1 MTILIKVLQFFL
13 SLSILIFIHEL
24 GHFLA
29 AKAFKTRVEKFY
41 LFFDWGF
48 SLFRCKKVN
57 GKWCFKFF
65 SKNVPEKYTVTE
77 YRDAVG
83 KKQKNY
89 DPIDINTLPED
100 DWRRSDSTEYGI
112 GWFPLGGYNKIAGM
126 VDESMDK
133 SQMKQPPQPWEFRS
147 KPAWQRFI
155 IMVAGVFM
163 NVVLALAIYIGLLT
177 KEGEQYLPTAEVNK
191 YGIAVDSLGYE
202 LGFRDGDKI
211 LSVDGKYY
219 EDFSKI
225 PLQIII
231 DKAKTVEVEREGK
244 NMVIELPE
252 DATRILLSTQDAAFI
267 STRLPFVI
275 DSISDSIMVNEKKV
289 VSPARLAGL
298 RKGDQII
305 GIDDVETPYF
315 HDFRNTIVKYKN
327 QDIKLLALRRN
338 DTVSFDMHIGEV
350 PMIGAT
356 VKSFDM
362 AVKEYNFFQ
371 AIPAG
376 FKKTFTELGDYW
388 KQVKLIFSPKTKAY
402 ESVGGFISIGKIF
415 PDTWIWSM
423 FWRMTAFLSI
433 ALAVMNILPI
443 PALDGGH
450 ILFLLFEIITRR
462 KPSDKFMEV
471 AEMVGLILVLGLV
484 ILANGNDIIKLF
496 K

>member
-57 GKWCFKFF
+57 GKWRFKFF
-65 SKNVPEKYTVTE
+65 SKNVPEKYTATE
-77 YRDAVG
+77 YRDVKG
-83 KKQKNY
+83 KKQTKY
-89 DPIDINTLPED
+89 EPIDLSTLPED
-100 DWRRSDSTEYGI
+100 DWRQSDETEYGI

-133 SQMKQPPQPWEFRS
+133 SQMQQPPQPWEFRS

-163 NVVLALAIYIGLLT
+163 NVLLAFVIYIGLLT
-177 KEGEQYLPTAEVNK
+177 KEGEQYLPTKEVNK
-191 YGIAVDSLGYE
+191 YGISVDSLAYE
-202 LGFRDGDKI
+202 FGFRDGDKI
-211 LSVDGKYY
+211 LSVDGEYIEKFN
-219 EDFSKI
+219 DIAMKI
-225 PLQIII
+225 ILE
-231 DKAKTVEVEREGK
+231 KASTVEVERNGK
-244 NMVIELPE
+244 DTVITLPE
-252 DATRILLSTQDAAFI
+252 DAVTKLLSKQDANFI
-267 STRLPFVI
+267 TYRTPFIV
-275 DSISDSIMVNEKKV
+275 DKV
-289 VSPARLAGL
+289 MENSAAQAGGMQA
-298 RKGDQII
+298 GDVII
-305 GIDDVETPYF
+305 GINAIETPYYQ
-315 HDFRNTIVKYKN
+315 DFVKNIKQFKN
-327 QDIKLLALRRN
+327 QDIEVKVLRDADTLALA
-338 DTVSFDMHIGEV
+338 MHLTDEGV
-350 PMIGAT
+350 IGAYARMYLPDYFEIET
-356 VKSFDM
+356 KDYSFL
-362 AVKEYNFFQ
+362 Q

-376 FKKTFTELGDYW
+376 FRQTGKELSDYW

-402 ESVGGFISIGKIF
+402 ESVGGFISIGRIF
-415 PDTWIWSM
+415 PETWIWSL

-462 KPSDKFMEV
+462 KPSDRFMEI
-471 AEMVGLILVLGLV
+471 AETVGLV
-484 ILANGNDIIKLF
+484 IVLALVVLANGNDIIRLF

>member
-13 SLSILIFIHEL
+13 SLSILIFVHEL

-57 GKWCFKFF
+57 GKWRFKFF

-77 YRDAVG
+77 YRDAAG

-89 DPIDINTLPED
+89 EPIDVNTLPED
-100 DWRRSDSTEYGI
+100 DWRRSDETEYGI

-126 VDESMDK
+126 IDESMDK
-133 SQMKQPPQPWEFRS
+133 SQMQQPPQEWEFRS

-163 NVVLALAIYIGLLT
+163 NVVLAIAIYIGLLA

-191 YGIAVDSLGYE
+191 YGISVDSLGYE

-211 LSVDGKYY
+211 LAIDGEYIEKFQ
-219 EDFSKI
+219 DI
-225 PLQIII
+225 PMQIIL
-231 DKAKTVEVEREGK
+231 DKAKTVEVERNGK
-244 NMVIELPE
+244 DTVINLPE
-252 DATRILLSTQDAAFI
+252 DAVTKLLGSQDANFI
-267 STRLPFVI
+267 TYRTPFVVA
-275 DSISDSIMVNEKKV
+275 DVMENS
-289 VSPARLAGL
+289 AAQAGGL
-298 RKGDQII
+298 QKGDVII
-305 GIDDVETPYF
+305 GINDIETLYYQ
-315 HDFRNTIVKYKN
+315 DFVKHIKSFKN
-327 QDIKLLALRRN
+327 QDIEVVVLRDTDTLALP
-338 DTVSFDMHIGEV
+338 MHLTEEGV
-350 PMIGAT
+350 IGAYCQT
-356 VKSFDM
+356 YLTDYYELET
-362 AVKEYNFFQ
+362 KEYSFLQ

-376 FKKTFTELGDYW
+376 FKKTFSELSDYW
-388 KQVKLIFSPKTKAY
+388 KQVKLIFTPKTKAY

-415 PDTWIWSM
+415 PDQWIWSI
-423 FWRMTAFLSI
+423 FWRMTAFLSV

-471 AEMVGLILVLGLV
+471 AETVGLILVLGLV
-484 ILANGNDIIKLF
+484 ILANGNDIIRLF
-496 K
+496 R

>member
-48 SLFRCKKVN
+48 SIFRCKKVN
-57 GKWCFKFF
+57 GKWRFKFF
-65 SKNVPEKYTVTE
+65 AKNEPENYIATE
-77 YRDAVG
+77 YKDAAG
-83 KKQKNY
+83 KKQTKY
-89 DPIDINTLPED
+89 EPIDLSTLPED
-100 DWRRSDSTEYGI
+100 DWRRSDNTEYGI

-133 SQMKQPPQPWEFRS
+133 SAMQQPPQPWEFRS

-155 IMVAGVFM
+155 IMIAGVTM
-163 NVVLALAIYIGLLT
+163 NVLLAFVIYIGLLT
-177 KEGEQYLPTAEVNK
+177 KEGEQYLSTEEVNK
-191 YGIAVDSLGYE
+191 YGISVDSLAYE
-202 LGFRDGDKI
+202 FGLRDGDKI
-211 LSVDGKYY
+211 LAVDGQYIEKFT
-219 EDFSKI
+219 DI
-225 PLQIII
+225 PMQIILE
-231 DKAKTVEVEREGK
+231 KAQAIEVERNGRDT
-244 NMVIELPE
+244 VINLPN
-252 DATRILLSTQDAAFI
+252 DAVTKLLSTQDANFI
-267 STRLPFVI
+267 SFRVPFIVA
-275 DSISDSIMVNEKKV
+275 DMTDNSIGR
-289 VSPARLAGL
+289 AAGL
-298 RKGDQII
+298 EVGDQII
-305 GIDDVETPYF
+305 GINDIETVYYQ
-315 HDFRNTIVKYKN
+315 DFTKTIKQFKG
-327 QDIKLLALRRN
+327 QDIDLWVVRDFDTLSLA
-338 DTVSFDMHIGEV
+338 MHLGEEGV
-350 PMIGAT
+350 IGAYLAPVSDFFEFET
-356 VKSFDM
+356 
-362 AVKEYNFFQ
+362 KEYTFWE

-376 FKKTFTELGDYW
+376 FRKTGKELSDYW

-415 PDTWIWSM
+415 PDQWIWSI

-450 ILFLLFEIITRR
+450 ILFLLIEIITRR

-471 AEMVGLILVLGLV
+471 AETIGLILVLGLV
-484 ILANGNDIIKLF
+484 ILANGNDIIRLF

>member
-13 SLSILIFIHEL
+13 SLSILVFVHEL

-57 GKWCFKFF
+57 GKWRFKFF
-65 SKNVPEKYTVTE
+65 SKNVPDKYTVTE
-77 YRDAVG
+77 YRDAQG

-89 DPIDINTLPED
+89 DLIDLNTLPED
-100 DWRRSDSTEYGI
+100 DWRRSDETEYGI

-133 SQMKQPPQPWEFRS
+133 SQMQQPPQPWEFRS

-163 NVVLALAIYIGLLT
+163 NVLLAFVIYIGLLA
-177 KEGEQYLPTAEVNK
+177 KEGKSYLPTEQVNR
-191 YGIAVDSLGYE
+191 YGISVDSLGYE
-202 LGFRDGDKI
+202 LGLRDGDKI
-211 LSVDGKYY
+211 LAIDGKYV
-219 EDFSKI
+219 EDFSDI
-225 PLQIII
+225 PMQIIL
-231 DKAKTVEVEREGK
+231 DKVKTIKVERDGRDTLI
-244 NMVIELPE
+244 NLPA
-252 DATRILLSTQDAAFI
+252 DAVTKLLSSQDARFI
-267 STRLPFVI
+267 SYRIPFIVAQVVE
-275 DSISDSIMVNEKKV
+275 DSPGE
-289 VSPARLAGL
+289 AAGL
-298 RKGDQII
+298 RAGDAIV
-305 GIDDVETPYF
+305 GINDIETPFYQ
-315 HDFRNTIVKYKN
+315 DFVKNIKQFKN
-327 QDIKLLALRRN
+327 QDVDIIVVRDGDTLPLA
-338 DTVSFDMHIGEV
+338 MHLTEEAV
-350 PMIGAT
+350 IGAYTNVALGDYYELQT
-356 VKSFDM
+356 VDYTFW
-362 AVKEYNFFQ
+362 Q

-376 FKKTFTELGDYW
+376 FNQTREELSDYW

-415 PDTWIWSM
+415 PDHWNWSI

-443 PALDGGH
+443 PALDGGF
-450 ILFLLFEIITRR
+450 ILFLLVEIITRR

-471 AEMVGLILVLGLV
+471 AETIGLIIVFALV
-484 ILANGNDIIKLF
+484 ILANGNDIIRLF
-496 K
+496 R

>member
-1 MTILIKVLQFFL
+1 MTVLIKVLQFFL

-57 GKWCFKFF
+57 GKWRFKFF
-65 SKNVPEKYTVTE
+65 SPNVPEKYTTIE
-77 YRDAVG
+77 YRDAAG

-89 DPIDINTLPED
+89 EPIDLNTLPED

-126 VDESMDK
+126 IDESMDK
-133 SQMKQPPQPWEFRS
+133 SAMQQPPQPWEFRS

-155 IMVAGVFM
+155 IMIAGVTM
-163 NVVLALAIYIGLLT
+163 NVLLAFVIYIGLLT
-177 KEGEQYLPTAEVNK
+177 KEGEQYLPTTEVNK
-191 YGIAVDSLGYE
+191 YGISVDSLGYE
-202 LGFRDGDKI
+202 LGFRDGDQI
-211 LSVDGKYY
+211 LSVDG
-219 EDFSKI
+219 EEIERFQDI
-225 PLQIII
+225 PMQIIL
-231 DKAKTVEVEREGK
+231 DKAKAVEVKRNGRDT
-244 NMVIELPE
+244 VINLPE
-252 DATRILLSTQDAAFI
+252 DAVTKLLSSQDPNFI
-267 STRLPFVI
+267 TYRFPFVV
-275 DSISDSIMVNEKKV
+275 DQVMDQS
-289 VSPARLAGL
+289 AAQAGGL
-298 RKGDQII
+298 KEGDAII
-305 GIDDVETPYF
+305 GINDIETPYYQ
-315 HDFRNTIVKYKN
+315 DFVKNIKQFKN
-327 QDIKLLALRRN
+327 QDIEVVVLRDN
-338 DTVSFDMHIGEV
+338 DTVSLAMHLPEEGV
-350 PMIGAT
+350 IGAYCRT
-356 VKSFDM
+356 YLPDYYEIET
-362 AVKEYNFFQ
+362 KEYTFFQ

-376 FKKTFTELGDYW
+376 FSKTFDELGDYW

-415 PDTWIWSM
+415 PDQWIWSI

-450 ILFLLFEIITRR
+450 ILFLLVEIITRR

-471 AEMVGLILVLGLV
+471 AETIGLVIVLGLV
-484 ILANGNDIIKLF
+484 ILANGNDIIRLF
-496 K
+496 R

>member
-48 SLFRCKKVN
+48 SIFRCKKVN
-57 GKWCFKFF
+57 GKWRFKFF
-65 SKNVPEKYTVTE
+65 AKNEPEKYIATE
-77 YRDAVG
+77 YKDAAG
-83 KKQKNY
+83 KKQTNY
-89 DPIDINTLPED
+89 EPIDLSTLPED

-133 SQMKQPPQPWEFRS
+133 SAMQQPPQPWEFRS

-155 IMVAGVFM
+155 IMIAGVTM
-163 NVVLALAIYIGLLT
+163 NVLLAFVIYIGLLT
-177 KEGEQYLPTAEVNK
+177 KEGEQYLSTEEVNK
-191 YGIAVDSLGYE
+191 YGISVDSLAYE
-202 LGFRDGDKI
+202 FGLRDGDKI
-211 LSVDGKYY
+211 LAVDGQYIEKFT
-219 EDFSKI
+219 DI
-225 PLQIII
+225 PMQIILE
-231 DKAKTVEVEREGK
+231 KAQAIEVERNGK
-244 NMVIELPE
+244 DTVINLPN
-252 DATRILLSTQDAAFI
+252 DAVTKLLSTQDANFI
-267 STRLPFVI
+267 SFRVPFIVA
-275 DSISDSIMVNEKKV
+275 DMTDNSIGR
-289 VSPARLAGL
+289 AAGL
-298 RKGDQII
+298 EVGDQII
-305 GIDDVETPYF
+305 GINDIETVYYQ
-315 HDFRNTIVKYKN
+315 DFTKTIKQFKG
-327 QDIKLLALRRN
+327 QDIDLWVVRDFDTLSLA
-338 DTVSFDMHIGEV
+338 MHLGEEGV
-350 PMIGAT
+350 IGAYLAPVSDFFEFET
-356 VKSFDM
+356 
-362 AVKEYNFFQ
+362 KEYTFWE

-376 FKKTFTELGDYW
+376 FRKTGKELSDYW

-415 PDTWIWSM
+415 PDQWIWSI

-450 ILFLLFEIITRR
+450 ILFLLIEIITRR

-471 AEMVGLILVLGLV
+471 AETIGLILVLGLV
-484 ILANGNDIIKLF
+484 ILANGNHIIRLF

>member
-1 MTILIKVLQFFL
+1 MSILIKVLQFFL
-13 SLSILIFIHEL
+13 SLSILIFVHEL

-57 GKWCFKFF
+57 GKWRFKFF

-77 YRDAVG
+77 YRDAAG

-89 DPIDINTLPED
+89 DPIDLDTLPED
-100 DWRRSDSTEYGI
+100 DWRRSDETEYGI

-133 SQMKQPPQPWEFRS
+133 SQMQQPPKEWEFRS

-163 NVVLALAIYIGLLT
+163 NVVLAYVVYTGLLT
-177 KEGEQYLPTAEVNK
+177 KEGEQYLPTSEVNK
-191 YGIAVDSLGYE
+191 YGISVDSLGYN
-202 LGFRDGDKI
+202 LGLRDGDKI
-211 LSVDGKYY
+211 VAIDGEFVEKFQ
-219 EDFSKI
+219 DI
-225 PLQIII
+225 PMQIIL
-231 DKAKTVEVEREGK
+231 DKAKTIKVERDGK
-244 NMVIELPE
+244 DTIINLPE
-252 DATRILLSTQDAAFI
+252 DAVSKLLSSQDGNFI
-267 STRLPFVI
+267 SFRVPFMVADVMDNSAAKAGGLQVGDVI
-275 DSISDSIMVNEKKV
+275 V
-289 VSPARLAGL
+289 
-298 RKGDQII
+298 
-305 GIDDVETPYF
+305 GINDIETPYYQ
-315 HDFRNTIVKYKN
+315 DFVKNIKKFKN
-327 QDIKLLALRRN
+327 QDIDVRVVRESDTLSLA
-338 DTVSFDMHIGEV
+338 MHLPDEGV
-350 PMIGAT
+350 IGAYLSPITSCFEFAT
-356 VKSFDM
+356 VD
-362 AVKEYNFFQ
+362 YTFFQ

-376 FKKTFTELGDYW
+376 FSKTFKELGDYW
-388 KQVKLIFSPKTKAY
+388 KQVKLIFNPKTRAY

-415 PDTWIWSM
+415 PDTWNWSL

-450 ILFLLFEIITRR
+450 ILFLLVEIITRR

-471 AEMVGLILVLGLV
+471 AETVGLILVLGLV
-484 ILANGNDIIKLF
+484 ILANGNDIIRLF

>member
-13 SLSILIFIHEL
+13 SLSILIFVHEL

-65 SKNVPEKYTVTE
+65 SKNVPEKYTTTE
-77 YRDAVG
+77 YKDARG
-83 KKQKNY
+83 KKQTKY
-89 DPIDINTLPED
+89 EPIDLSTLPED
-100 DWRRSDSTEYGI
+100 DWRQSDSTEYGI

-133 SQMKQPPQPWEFRS
+133 SQMQQPPQPWEFRS

-155 IMVAGVFM
+155 IMIAGVTM
-163 NVVLALAIYIGLLT
+163 NVLLAFVIYIGLLT
-177 KEGEQYLPTAEVNK
+177 KEGEQYLPTSEVNK
-191 YGIAVDSLGYE
+191 YGISVDSLGYE

-211 LSVDGKYY
+211 LAIDGEYIEKFQ
-219 EDFSKI
+219 DI
-225 PLQIII
+225 PMQIIL
-231 DKAKTVEVEREGK
+231 DKAETVEVERNGK
-244 NMVIELPE
+244 KMVINLPE
-252 DATRILLSTQDAAFI
+252 DAVTKLLSSQDPTFI
-267 STRLPFVI
+267 SYRIPFV
-275 DSISDSIMVNEKKV
+275 VAKV
-289 VSPARLAGL
+289 VENSAAQLGGL
-298 RKGDQII
+298 QSGDIII
-305 GIDDVETPYF
+305 GINDIQTPYYQ
-315 HDFRNTIVKYKN
+315 DFVKNIKQFKN
-327 QDIKLLALRRN
+327 QDINVIVLRNADTLALA
-338 DTVSFDMHIGEV
+338 MHLPDEG
-350 PMIGAT
+350 MIGAYT
-356 VKSFDM
+356 ETYLTDYFDLET
-362 AVKEYNFFQ
+362 KEYTFIQ

-376 FKKTFTELGDYW
+376 FSKTFSELGDYW
-388 KQVKLIFSPKTKAY
+388 KQVKLIFTPKTKAY

-415 PDTWIWSM
+415 PDQWIWSI

-450 ILFLLFEIITRR
+450 ILFLLVEIITRR

-471 AEMVGLILVLGLV
+471 AETVGLVLVLGLV
-484 ILANGNDIIKLF
+484 ILANGNDIIRLF

>member
-13 SLSILIFIHEL
+13 SLSILIFVHEL

-57 GKWCFKFF
+57 GKWRFKFF

-77 YRDAVG
+77 YKDAAG

-89 DPIDINTLPED
+89 DPIDLHTLPED
-100 DWRRSDSTEYGI
+100 DWRRSDETEYGI

-126 VDESMDK
+126 IDESMDK
-133 SQMKQPPQPWEFRS
+133 SQMQQPPKAWEFRS

-163 NVVLALAIYIGLLT
+163 NVVLAVAIYIGLLA
-177 KEGEQYLPTAEVNK
+177 KEGEQYLPTSEVNK
-191 YGIAVDSLGYE
+191 YGISVDSLGYE

-211 LSVDGKYY
+211 LAIDGEYV
-219 EDFSKI
+219 ENFGQI
-225 PLQIII
+225 PMQIIL
-231 DKAKTVEVEREGK
+231 DKAKTVEVERDGK
-244 NMVIELPE
+244 DVVINLPE
-252 DATRILLSTQDAAFI
+252 DAVTKLLGSQDANFI
-267 STRLPFVI
+267 SYRTPFVVA
-275 DSISDSIMVNEKKV
+275 DVMDNS
-289 VSPARLAGL
+289 AAQAGGL
-298 RKGDQII
+298 KSGDVII
-305 GIDDVETPYF
+305 GINEIQTPYYQ
-315 HDFRNTIVKYKN
+315 DFVKNIKQFRN
-327 QDIKLLALRRN
+327 QDIDVIVLRDADTLALA
-338 DTVSFDMHIGEV
+338 MHLPDEGV
-350 PMIGAT
+350 IGAYCQT
-356 VKSFDM
+356 YLTDYFELET
-362 AVKEYNFFQ
+362 KEYTFFQ

-376 FKKTFTELGDYW
+376 FSKTFSELSDYW
-388 KQVKLIFSPKTKAY
+388 KQVKLIFTPKTKAY

-415 PDTWIWSM
+415 PDQWIWSI

-462 KPSDKFMEV
+462 KPSDKFMEI
-471 AEMVGLILVLGLV
+471 AETVGLIIVLGLV
-484 ILANGNDIIKLF
+484 ILANGNDIIRLF
-496 K
+496 R

>member
-13 SLSILIFIHEL
+13 SLSILIFVHEL

-65 SKNVPEKYTVTE
+65 SKNVPEKYTTTE
-77 YRDAVG
+77 YKDARG
-83 KKQKNY
+83 KKQTKY
-89 DPIDINTLPED
+89 EPIDLSTLPED
-100 DWRRSDSTEYGI
+100 DWRQSDSTEYGI

-133 SQMKQPPQPWEFRS
+133 SQMQQPPQPWEFRS

-155 IMVAGVFM
+155 IMIAGVTM
-163 NVVLALAIYIGLLT
+163 NVLLAFVIYIGLLT
-177 KEGEQYLPTAEVNK
+177 KEGEQYLPTSEVNK
-191 YGIAVDSLGYE
+191 YGISVDSLGYE

-211 LSVDGKYY
+211 LAIDGEYIEKFQ
-219 EDFSKI
+219 DI
-225 PLQIII
+225 PMQIIL
-231 DKAKTVEVEREGK
+231 DKAETVEVERNGK
-244 NMVIELPE
+244 KMVINLPE
-252 DATRILLSTQDAAFI
+252 DAVTKLLSSQDPTFI
-267 STRLPFVI
+267 SYRIPFV
-275 DSISDSIMVNEKKV
+275 VANV
-289 VSPARLAGL
+289 VENSAAQSGGL
-298 RKGDQII
+298 QSGDIII
-305 GIDDVETPYF
+305 GINDIQTPYYQ
-315 HDFRNTIVKYKN
+315 DFVKNIKQFKN
-327 QDIKLLALRRN
+327 QDINVIVLRDADTLALA
-338 DTVSFDMHIGEV
+338 MHLPEEGV
-350 PMIGAT
+350 IGAYT
-356 VKSFDM
+356 ETYLTDYFDLET
-362 AVKEYNFFQ
+362 KEYTFIQ

-376 FKKTFTELGDYW
+376 FSKTFSELGDYW
-388 KQVKLIFSPKTKAY
+388 KQVKLIFTPKTKAY

-415 PDTWIWSM
+415 PDQWIWSI

-450 ILFLLFEIITRR
+450 ILFLLVEIITRR

-471 AEMVGLILVLGLV
+471 AETVGLVLVLGLV
-484 ILANGNDIIKLF
+484 ILANGNDIIRLF

>member
-48 SLFRCKKVN
+48 SIFRCKKVN
-57 GKWCFKFF
+57 GKWRFKFF
-65 SKNVPEKYTVTE
+65 AKNEPEKYIATE
-77 YRDAVG
+77 YKDAAG
-83 KKQKNY
+83 KKQTKY
-89 DPIDINTLPED
+89 EPIDLSTLPED

-133 SQMKQPPQPWEFRS
+133 SAMQQPPQPWEFRS

-155 IMVAGVFM
+155 IMIAGVTM
-163 NVVLALAIYIGLLT
+163 NVLLAFVIYIGLLT
-177 KEGEQYLPTAEVNK
+177 KEGEQYLSTEEVNK
-191 YGIAVDSLGYE
+191 YGISVDSLAYE
-202 LGFRDGDKI
+202 FGLRDGDKI
-211 LSVDGKYY
+211 LAVDGQYIEKFT
-219 EDFSKI
+219 DI
-225 PLQIII
+225 PMQIILE
-231 DKAKTVEVEREGK
+231 KAQAIEVERNGK
-244 NMVIELPE
+244 DTVINLPN
-252 DATRILLSTQDAAFI
+252 DAVTKLLSTQDANFI
-267 STRLPFVI
+267 SFRVPFIVA
-275 DSISDSIMVNEKKV
+275 DMTDNSIGR
-289 VSPARLAGL
+289 AAGL
-298 RKGDQII
+298 EVGDQII
-305 GIDDVETPYF
+305 GINDIETVYYQ
-315 HDFRNTIVKYKN
+315 DFTKTIKQFKG
-327 QDIKLLALRRN
+327 QDIDLWVVRDFDTLSLA
-338 DTVSFDMHIGEV
+338 MHLGEEGV
-350 PMIGAT
+350 IGAYLAPVSDFFEFET
-356 VKSFDM
+356 
-362 AVKEYNFFQ
+362 KEYTFWE

-376 FKKTFTELGDYW
+376 FRKTGKELSDYW

-415 PDTWIWSM
+415 PEQWIWSI

-450 ILFLLFEIITRR
+450 ILFLLIEIITRR

-471 AEMVGLILVLGLV
+471 AETIGLILVLGLV
-484 ILANGNDIIKLF
+484 ILANGNDIIRLF

>member
-13 SLSILIFIHEL
+13 SLSILIFVHEL

-57 GKWCFKFF
+57 GQWHFKFF

-77 YRDAVG
+77 YRDAAG

-89 DPIDINTLPED
+89 DLIDLNTLPED
-100 DWRRSDSTEYGI
+100 DWRRSDETEYGI

-126 VDESMDK
+126 IDESMDK
-133 SQMKQPPQPWEFRS
+133 SHMQQPPKEWEFRT

-163 NVVLALAIYIGLLT
+163 NVVLAVAIYIGLLT

-191 YGIAVDSLGYE
+191 YGISVDSLGYG
-202 LGFRDGDKI
+202 LGLRDGDKI
-211 LSVDGKYY
+211 LAIDGEYV
-219 EDFSKI
+219 ENFQQI
-225 PLQIII
+225 PMQIIL
-231 DKAKTVEVEREGK
+231 DKAKTIEVERNGK
-244 NMVIELPE
+244 DTVINLPE
-252 DATRILLSTQDAAFI
+252 DAVTKLLSSQDASFI
-267 STRLPFVI
+267 SFRVPFMVADVI
-275 DSISDSIMVNEKKV
+275 DNSAAQEG
-289 VSPARLAGL
+289 GL
-298 RKGDQII
+298 EVGDIII
-305 GIDDVETPYF
+305 GINDFETPYYQ
-315 HDFRNTIVKYKN
+315 DFVKNIKQYKN
-327 QDIKLLALRRN
+327 QDITIKVVRDFDTLALA
-338 DTVSFDMHIGEV
+338 MHLPEEGV
-350 PMIGAT
+350 IGAYLAPIST
-356 VKSFDM
+356 CFEFET
-362 AVKEYNFFQ
+362 KEYTFVQ

-376 FKKTFTELGDYW
+376 FSKTFTELNDYW
-388 KQVKLIFSPKTKAY
+388 KQVKLIFNPKTKAY

-415 PDTWIWSM
+415 PDTWIWSL

-471 AEMVGLILVLGLV
+471 AETIGLIIVLGLV
-484 ILANGNDIIKLF
+484 ILANGNDIIRLF
-496 K
+496 R

>member
-29 AKAFKTRVEKFY
+29 AKAFKTRVDKFY

-48 SLFRCKKVN
+48 SLFRFKKVN
-57 GKWCFKFF
+57 GKWRFKFF
-65 SKNVPEKYTVTE
+65 SKNVPDKYTVTE
-77 YRDAVG
+77 YTDASG
-83 KKQKNY
+83 KKQKKY
-89 DPIDINTLPED
+89 EPIDTNTLSED
-100 DWRRSDSTEYGI
+100 DWRRSDETEYGI

-126 VDESMDK
+126 IDESMDK
-133 SQMKQPPQPWEFRS
+133 SQMNQPPQPWEFRS

-163 NVVLALAIYIGLLT
+163 NVLLAVCIYIGLLA

-191 YGIAVDSLGYE
+191 YGICVDSLGYE

-211 LSVDGKYY
+211 LSIDGQYV
-219 EDFSKI
+219 ENFQQI
-225 PLQIII
+225 PMQIIL
-231 DKAKTVEVEREGK
+231 DKVKTIEVERNGK
-244 NMVIELPE
+244 DTVITLPD
-252 DATRILLSTQDAAFI
+252 DAVTKLLGSQDANFI
-267 STRLPFVI
+267 SYRVPFEVA
-275 DSISDSIMVNEKKV
+275 SVMKNS
-289 VSPARLAGL
+289 AGEAGGL
-298 RKGDQII
+298 KAGDIII
-305 GIDDVETPYF
+305 GINDMETPYYQ
-315 HDFRNTIVKYKN
+315 DFVKNIKQYKN
-327 QDIKLLALRRN
+327 QDVTVKVVRGIDTLALA
-338 DTVSFDMHIGEV
+338 MHLPEEGV
-350 PMIGAT
+350 IGAYLAP
-356 VKSFDM
+356 M
-362 AVKEYNFFQ
+362 ASCFEFETKDYSFFQ

-376 FKKTFTELGDYW
+376 FTKTFSELSDYW
-388 KQVKLIFSPKTKAY
+388 KQVKLIFNPKTKAY

-415 PDTWIWSM
+415 PDSWIWSI
-423 FWRMTAFLSI
+423 FWRMTAFLSV

-471 AEMVGLILVLGLV
+471 AETVGLILVLGLV
-484 ILANGNDIIKLF
+484 LLANGNDIIRLF

>member
-57 GKWCFKFF
+57 GKWRFKFF
-65 SKNVPEKYTVTE
+65 SKNVPEKYITTE
-77 YRDAVG
+77 YKDAAG
-83 KKQKNY
+83 KTQKKY
-89 DPIDINTLPED
+89 DPIDINTLAED

-133 SQMKQPPQPWEFRS
+133 SQMQQPPQSWEFRS

-155 IMVAGVFM
+155 IMVAGVTM
-163 NVVLALAIYIGLLT
+163 NVLLAFIIYIGLLT
-177 KEGEQYLPTAEVNK
+177 KEGEQYLPTSEVNK
-191 YGIAVDSLGYE
+191 YGISVDSLGYE
-202 LGFRDGDKI
+202 FGLRDGDKI
-211 LSVDGKYY
+211 LAVDGKYV
-219 EDFSKI
+219 ENFQEI
-225 PLQIII
+225 PMQIILE
-231 DKAKTVEVEREGK
+231 KAKTIEVERNGK
-244 NMVIELPE
+244 DTLINLPG
-252 DATRILLSTQDAAFI
+252 DALTKLLKKQDANFI
-267 STRLPFVI
+267 TYRFPFV
-275 DSISDSIMVNEKKV
+275 VEKV
-289 VSPARLAGL
+289 MENSVAEAGGL
-298 RKGDQII
+298 QEGDAII
-305 GIDDVETPYF
+305 GINEIETPYYQ
-315 HDFRNTIVKYKN
+315 DFVKNIKRYKN
-327 QDIKLLALRRN
+327 QDIKVRVLRGN
-338 DTVSFDMHIGEV
+338 DTVALAMHLTDEGV
-350 PMIGAT
+350 IGAYCKT
-356 VKSFDM
+356 YLPDYFEIET
-362 AVKEYNFFQ
+362 KEYTFFQ

-376 FKKTFTELGDYW
+376 FSKTFDELGDYW
-388 KQVKLIFSPKTKAY
+388 KQVKLIFTPKTKAY

-415 PDTWIWSM
+415 PDQWIWSI

-450 ILFLLFEIITRR
+450 ILFLLVEIITRR

-471 AEMVGLILVLGLV
+471 AETVGLILVLGLV
-484 ILANGNDIIKLF
+484 ILANGNDIIRLF
-496 K
+496 R

>member
-13 SLSILIFIHEL
+13 SLSILIFVHEL

-65 SKNVPEKYTVTE
+65 SKNVPEKYTTTE
-77 YRDAVG
+77 YKDARG
-83 KKQKNY
+83 KKQTKY
-89 DPIDINTLPED
+89 EPIDLSTLPED
-100 DWRRSDSTEYGI
+100 DWRQSDSTEYGI

-133 SQMKQPPQPWEFRS
+133 SQMQQPPQPWEFRS

-155 IMVAGVFM
+155 IMIAGVTM
-163 NVVLALAIYIGLLT
+163 NVLLAFVIYIGLLT
-177 KEGEQYLPTAEVNK
+177 KEGEQYLPTSEVNK
-191 YGIAVDSLGYE
+191 YGISVDSLGYE

-211 LSVDGKYY
+211 LAIDGEYIEKFQ
-219 EDFSKI
+219 DI
-225 PLQIII
+225 PMQIIL
-231 DKAKTVEVEREGK
+231 DKAEAVEVERNGK
-244 NMVIELPE
+244 KMVINLPE
-252 DATRILLSTQDAAFI
+252 DAVTKLLSSQDPTFI
-267 STRLPFVI
+267 SYRIPFV
-275 DSISDSIMVNEKKV
+275 VAKV
-289 VSPARLAGL
+289 VENSAAQLGGL
-298 RKGDQII
+298 QSGDIII
-305 GIDDVETPYF
+305 GINDIQTPYSQ
-315 HDFRNTIVKYKN
+315 DFVKNIKQFKN
-327 QDIKLLALRRN
+327 QDINVIVLRNADTLALA
-338 DTVSFDMHIGEV
+338 MHLPDEGV
-350 PMIGAT
+350 IGAYT
-356 VKSFDM
+356 ETYLTDYFDLET
-362 AVKEYNFFQ
+362 KEYTFIQ

-376 FKKTFTELGDYW
+376 FSKTFSELGDYW
-388 KQVKLIFSPKTKAY
+388 KQVKLIFTPKTKAY

-415 PDTWIWSM
+415 PDQWIWSI

-450 ILFLLFEIITRR
+450 ILFLLVEIITRR

-471 AEMVGLILVLGLV
+471 AETVGLVLVLGLV
-484 ILANGNDIIKLF
+484 ILANGNDIIRLF